1 MEGTVGIADGK
12 HHATVGECQDISGLF
27 KLSETLLLSRLNVPN
42 AKDTVI
48 ADRYK
53 FLPYRVRCET
63 P

>member
-1 MEGTVGIADGK
+1 MEGTVGIADRK
-12 HHATVGECQDISGLF
+12 HHATVGERQDISGLL

-48 ADRYK
+48 ADSYK
-53 FLPYRVRCET
+53 FLPYRMRGET